1 MRKGTQSIQRSV
13 LLLKAVAERRDIGWR
28 LGDLAQ
34 YCGLEKT
41 TAHRMLKCLV
51 AERLLRQRSEDRRY
65 IPGPLLFEL
74 ATSLP
79 AYMGFRDAVHAD
91 LESIAR
97 RLNSIAFLH
106 LRAGNEAVCI
116 DRAGNASVNP
126 LTVIGTRRPLTLST
140 AGVAILLAMSRRERR
155 DIMAT
160 IVVNANTDSLKRRVA
175 VYRKIFRESEQ
186 LGYGISLGDVVPGL
200 GALAVPLLNAAGQPF
215 GAVSVM
221 GPLAQYAEGRLEKL
235 TTVLHRDAQR
245 ISQQRAKLI
254 SEMSPQLQAV

>member
-34 YCGLEKT
+34 YCCLEKT

-140 AGVAILLAMSRRERR
+140 AGVAILIAMSRRERR

-160 IVVNANTDSLKRRVA
+160 IVV
-175 VYRKIFRESEQ
+175 
-186 LGYGISLGDVVPGL
+186 
-200 GALAVPLLNAAGQPF
+200 GQPF